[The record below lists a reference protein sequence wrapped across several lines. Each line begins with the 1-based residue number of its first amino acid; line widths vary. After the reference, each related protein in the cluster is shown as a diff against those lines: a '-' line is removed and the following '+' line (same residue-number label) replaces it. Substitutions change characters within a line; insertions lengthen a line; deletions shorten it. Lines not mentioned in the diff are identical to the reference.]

1 MERLNL
7 RQWPEPFMLS
17 ATKEAWWLESG
28 TEALKER
35 EQTYSNEQAFRSQG
49 RVKKNAGV
57 YQARRSG
64 M

>member
-1 MERLNL
+1 
-7 RQWPEPFMLS
+7 MLS